1 MPGRPALGFWLVPLA
16 GALCL
21 LPQVSAAMALV
32 TGIAVALA
40 AGNPFLARTKTLT
53 PRLLAISVVGLG
65 AGMNL
70 MQVAKAGA
78 QGIQYTVVSIL
89 STFALGTLIG
99 RWVRTRR
106 DASLLI
112 TAGTAICGGS
122 AIAALAPAL
131 RARDEDVSVALGTVF
146 VLNGVALLI
155 FPSIGHRLSLSQTQF
170 GLWSALAIHDTSSVV
185 GATLQY
191 GREALEVGTTV
202 KLARV
207 LWIVPMTLVAGYAR
221 RRSEGTESAP
231 EGPAR
236 RPWFIL
242 GFLFAAALVTWV
254 PALQPAGHVVEILA
268 RRLLVLTLFLIGASL
283 TASTLRTVGVRPLVQ
298 GVILWLI
305 VASATLGAI
314 EAGWIGR

>member
-1 MPGRPALGFWLVPLA
+1 MPLA

-32 TGIAVALA
+32 VGIAVAVT
-40 AGNPFLARTKTLT
+40 AGNPFLARTKALT

-70 MQVAKAGA
+70 LQVAKAGA
-78 QGIQYTVVSIL
+78 QGIQYTVISIL
-89 STFALGTLIG
+89 TTVALGTLIG
-99 RWVRTRR
+99 RWVGTRR

-146 VLNGVALLI
+146 VLNGIALLV
-155 FPSIGHRLSLSQTQF
+155 FPPVGHKLSLSQTQF

-207 LWIVPMTLVAGYAR
+207 LWIVPMTLAAGYSR
-221 RRSEGTESAP
+221 RRSEGAGAAV
-231 EGPAR
+231 EGPVR

-242 GFLFAAALVTWV
+242 GFLAAAAIVTWA
-254 PALQPAGHVVEILA
+254 PSLQPAGHVVELLS
-268 RRLLVLTLFLIGASL
+268 RRLLVLTLFLIGAGL
-283 TASTLRTVGVRPLVQ
+283 TMNTLRAVGVRPLVQ
-298 GVILWLI
+298 GVLLWMI